1 MLRVG
6 FQKLKVK
13 DKTKG
18 KIYRME
24 VFIAELRQVFSG
36 HHRKASRETL
46 VDQYE
51 YEYECEYDAYHTG

>member
-1 MLRVG
+1 MK
-6 FQKLKVK
+6 FK
-13 DKTKG
+13 DKKKG

-24 VFIAELRQVFSG
+24 VFIAELRQVFPG

-51 YEYECEYDAYHTG
+51 YDAYHAG

>member
-1 MLRVG
+1 MLTVG

-18 KIYRME
+18 EIYRME

-46 VDQYE
+46 VDQ
-51 YEYECEYDAYHTG
+51 CEYDVYDAG